1 MDAQLIM
8 IILIAVCLIAL
19 AVILYKRKPEGIM
32 SIKESIDL
40 CELPV
45 VTLYNNEK
53 KFNFLLDTG
62 STDNHISSKAL
73 KHMSCT
79 ESDKS
84 LNVYGFNGN
93 VDHNKGYNIRLNYK
107 DKEFHIEAYESKA
120 LDTSFEMIKKEN
132 GVTLHGILGSKF
144 LTKYGYILDFYKL
157 IVYAK
162 K

>member
-1 MDAQLIM
+1 MNAQLIM
-8 IILIAVCLIAL
+8 IILIAVCLITL
-19 AVILYKRKPEGIM
+19 AIVLHKGRTKDVM

-73 KHMSCT
+73 KHMSYT

-84 LNVYGFNGN
+84 LSVYGFNGN
-93 VDHNKGYNIRLNYK
+93 ADHNKGYNIRLNYK

-120 LDTSFEMIKKEN
+120 LDTSFDMIKKEN